1 MKISASGLTFIKQFE
16 GLRLKAYQ
24 DQAGIWTI
32 GYGSTQYD
40 NGEKVKE
47 GDVITVPRALELLE
61 WGVNTKATNI
71 AYLIK
76 AILNQNQV
84 DAILCLTYNIGAGAF
99 AKSTVLREI
108 NLNPNDPAIRTA
120 WLMWDKAKVNG
131 ELVQI
136 TGLHIRRAREVALYF
151 TP

>member
-1 MKISASGLTFIKQFE
+1 MKISPSGLTFIKQFE

-24 DQAGIWTI
+24 DQVGIWTI

-61 WGVNTKATNI
+61 WGVNTKAVNI
-71 AYLIK
+71 SYLVK
-76 AILNQNQV
+76 AILSHNQV

-99 AKSTVLREI
+99 AKSTVLKMI
-108 NLNPNDPAIRTA
+108 NQDSSDPDIRTA